1 MSTTGRAW
9 TGRISMKLPLVLCFL
24 LVTIIPLA
32 IQTRVLTG
40 YFRKEVIDQNR
51 IDAQNRCLI
60 LANEMTDAEYMKN
73 YQDPARVSG
82 LNAEMNSTADIFG
95 GRLVV
100 VDKNFR
106 IVRDSFKLSE
116 GRTIVV
122 EEVLKAFG
130 GQPQYHLNDTKEF
143 YYVAYPI
150 SEKQVEEENPAQ
162 PRVSGILL
170 MTVSTEKMSQM
181 QQSLTEKTGYLQMML
196 LLAAAALD
204 AVLAVLLV
212 RPFRKL
218 LGQLKLVSEGN
229 LDSGIDV
236 RAYAETSDISD
247 TVNRTID
254 TLRTVDQSRQEFV
267 SNVSH
272 ELKTPIT
279 SIRVLAD
286 SLMGMENPPLE
297 LYQEFMEDISREIDR
312 EAKIID
318 DLLTLVRMDRSS
330 PDLTITSVS
339 VNTLVE
345 DVLRRLRPIARK
357 RNIELS
363 YESIREVKADL
374 DEVKFTLAVTN
385 LVENAI
391 KYNREEGWVKV
402 SLDADH
408 KFFYVVVADNGIGIP
423 LEYQPHV
430 FERFYRVDKARS
442 RESGGTGLGLAI
454 TRNIILLHHGA
465 IRLVSE
471 EGEGTTFTV
480 RVPLN
485 YIDMNT
491 QG

>member
-1 MSTTGRAW
+1 
-9 TGRISMKLPLVLCFL
+9 
-24 LVTIIPLA
+24 
-32 IQTRVLTG
+32 
-40 YFRKEVIDQNR
+40 
-51 IDAQNRCLI
+51 
-60 LANEMTDAEYMKN
+60 
-73 YQDPARVSG
+73 
-82 LNAEMNSTADIFG
+82 
-95 GRLVV
+95 
-100 VDKNFR
+100 
-106 IVRDSFKLSE
+106 
-116 GRTIVV
+116 
-122 EEVLKAFG
+122 
-130 GQPQYHLNDTKEF
+130 
-143 YYVAYPI
+143 
-150 SEKQVEEENPAQ
+150 
-162 PRVSGILL
+162 
-170 MTVSTEKMSQM
+170 
-181 QQSLTEKTGYLQMML
+181 
-196 LLAAAALD
+196 
-204 AVLAVLLV
+204 
-212 RPFRKL
+212 
-218 LGQLKLVSEGN
+218 
-229 LDSGIDV
+229 
-236 RAYAETSDISD
+236 
-247 TVNRTID
+247 
-254 TLRTVDQSRQEFV
+254 
-267 SNVSH
+267 
-272 ELKTPIT
+272 
-279 SIRVLAD
+279 
-286 SLMGMENPPLE
+286 
-297 LYQEFMEDISREIDR
+297 
-312 EAKIID
+312 
-318 DLLTLVRMDRSS
+318 MDRSS